1 MPWKVKAVSDIRL
14 ALCHS
19 IRSGSLP
26 VALAARRFGVSRK
39 TAYKWLTIFDTDPSA
54 TADALDDRSR
64 RPIQSPGRT
73 GLDFEQ
79 KALELR
85 DRHRW
90 GARKIHFVLKGQLPQ
105 VPSIRTVSAILA
117 RNGRIAPV
125 APTPPLQRFER
136 GEPNEL
142 WQLDFKG
149 PVEVDRKKIM
159 PFTVLDDHSRYLL
172 AFKPC
177 TNLTMATAWN
187 VLWDVFGQVG
197 LPLQI
202 LCDNAFNA
210 RANFRPAGLSWFDSR
225 LVRLGIIPSHG
236 RPYHPQ
242 TQGKVEALHRS
253 DTRELLDFNARKDN
267 LIHFEQDC
275 DAYRHLYNTVRPH
288 QALGDLPPIQR
299 WLPSPR
305 KRPAILPEVTYPAG
319 SVLRRVNDHGRIRF
333 KSYRILCGQG
343 IDGDMVRIEERDN
356 EIAVFYCAKKIR
368 CISHDQLKPDV
379 IL

>member
-1 MPWKVKAVSDIRL
+1 MKAVSDIRL

-26 VALAARRFGVSRK
+26 VAVAARQFGVSRK
-39 TAYKWLTIFDTDPSA
+39 TAHKWLAIFDQNPGAAAA
-54 TADALDDRSR
+54 TLADRSR
-64 RPIQSPGRT
+64 RPIHSPVQT
-73 GLDFEQ
+73 SSDLEQ

-85 DRHRW
+85 DRHNW
-90 GARKIHFVLKGQLPQ
+90 GARKIHFMLRRDTQG
-105 VPSIRTVSAILA
+105 VPSVRTVSSILA
-117 RNGRIAPV
+117 RNGRIASA

-136 GEPNEL
+136 ASSNEL

-159 PFTVLDDHSRYLL
+159 PFTVLDDYSRYLL

-197 LPLQI
+197 MPEQI

-225 LVRLGIIPSHG
+225 LVRLGIRPSHG
-236 RPYHPQ
+236 KPYHPQ

-253 DTRELLDFNARKDN
+253 AVRELLDFNARKDN
-267 LIHFEQDC
+267 ELHFEQDC

-288 QALGDLPPIQR
+288 QALGDVPPILR
-299 WLPSPR
+299 WMPSPR
-305 KRPAILPEVTYPAG
+305 KRPATLPEIVYPSG
-319 SVLRRVNDHGRIRF
+319 SILRRVNDHGRIRF
-333 KSYRILCGQG
+333 KNYRILCGQG
-343 IDGDMVRIEERDN
+343 IEGDMVRIEERDS
-356 EIAVFYCAKKIR
+356 EIAVFYCAKQIR
-368 CISHDQLKPDV
+368 CISNDQLKPDV